1 MVESV
6 YTTDLK
12 SVGLTVLRVRVS
24 PGAWLPIGENM
35 QTEKCINCGTDTQVP
50 VDKPVDV
57 RYHYVEGAGQLCE
70 ECWNK
75 IYKK

>member
-1 MVESV
+1 
-6 YTTDLK
+6 
-12 SVGLTVLRVRVS
+12 
-24 PGAWLPIGENM
+24 M
-35 QTEKCINCGTDTQVP
+35 QTETCINCGTDTQVSIN
-50 VDKPVDV
+50 KPVDV